1 MELRAELRPPA
12 VPAERLAWLCAE
24 IERIEA
30 VIREGTDEEV
40 EAALA
45 AFNAE
50 TGHAFTELDLHEYW
64 GACSVEELAL
74 CAARPAR
81 PRVPDITRDELVEI
95 LRRIMDGD
103 PESDYYALILQTNVP
118 NPRVLDLVFG
128 RLPEELR
135 DAGPEELL
143 DAALAYRP
151 IAL

>member
-1 MELRAELRPPA
+1 MELRAELRPPV

-30 VIREGTDEEV
+30 VIREGADEQA
-40 EAALA
+40 EAAVA

-50 TGHAFTELDLHEYW
+50 TGHDFTVSHLHEYW
-64 GACSVEELAL
+64 GACSTEEFAL
-74 CAARPAR
+74 SAARPAR

-95 LRRIMDGD
+95 ARRILDGD
-103 PESDYYALILQTNVP
+103 LDADYYVLLLMSNVP
-118 NPRVLDLVFG
+118 NPHVLEVVFG
-128 RLPEELR
+128 RPSEELEG
-135 DAGPEELL
+135 AGLVERV